1 MKQQWV
7 EACVGWAEAHVVG
20 MPAGWSED
28 AAWENGGRGGR
39 EGRILGRG
47 KLVVARLYDVQTH
60 RHALQ
65 LFVW

>member
-1 MKQQWV
+1 
-7 EACVGWAEAHVVG
+7 

-28 AAWENGGRGGR
+28 AAWEDGGRGGR